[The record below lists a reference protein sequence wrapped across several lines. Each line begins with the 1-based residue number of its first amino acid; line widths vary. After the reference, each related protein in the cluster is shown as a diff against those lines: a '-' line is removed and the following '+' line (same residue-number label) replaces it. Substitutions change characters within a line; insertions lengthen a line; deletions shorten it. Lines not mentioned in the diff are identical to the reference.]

1 MWSYKREHIPSL
13 LQVFMPIFLALLIK
27 VIPLYANLALG
38 FVAGKWLHVQRESIA
53 TLMIYMIAPI
63 VFFGGIT
70 KMELSPALLTVPLLG
85 YMLSVIIGVATYQVA
100 RRLYHDSRPNIMAA
114 ASGTGN
120 NGYFGLPIAM
130 MLFDTQAVG
139 VYLLLV
145 IGITIYESTVGFY
158 ITAKGQH
165 SPADS
170 LRKTLR
176 LPAVYALL
184 AGACV
189 SLSGLAMPAVFYD
202 FLRYFEGAYTVL
214 GMMIIGL
221 GLSGMHRL
229 EIDWG
234 FTTILFVA
242 RFVAWPVLALGA
254 VWLDTRYFNLYSDAV
269 RQAVLLISIM
279 PLAANSVAIASLL
292 RCEPEKTAS
301 AVLLST
307 IFAAIY
313 VPVMVAL
320 LL

>member
-1 MWSYKREHIPSL
+1 
-13 LQVFMPIFLALLIK
+13 MPKARMSIFLALLIK
-27 VIPLYANLALG
+27 VIPLYANLVLG

-70 KMELSPALLTVPLLG
+70 RMELSPALLTVPVLG
-85 YMLSVIIGVATYQVA
+85 YALSVVIGVATYQVA
-100 RRLYHDSRPNIMAA
+100 KRLYTDSRPNIMAA

-130 MLFDTQAVG
+130 MLFDAQTVG

-158 ITAKGQH
+158 LTAKGQN
-165 SPADS
+165 SAADS

-176 LPAVYALL
+176 LPAVYALV
-184 AGACV
+184 AGAGV
-189 SLSGLAMPAVFYD
+189 SLSGFVMPDVFYD
-202 FLRYFEGAYTVL
+202 FLSYFQGSYTVL

-221 GLSGMHRL
+221 GLSGMHKL
-229 EIDWG
+229 EVDWG
-234 FTTILFVA
+234 FTTLLFVA
-242 RFVAWPVLALGA
+242 RFAAWPLLALGA
-254 VWLDTRYFNLYSDAV
+254 VWIDMQYLNLYSDAV
-269 RQAVLLISIM
+269 RKAVLLISIM

-307 IFAAIY
+307 IFAAVY